1 MSTAQTRAIEDYNR
15 LIHRN
20 AVSHAIRAAVH
31 LGILK
36 ALEEGQLTLE
46 QLATKLELNSRPLQL
61 LMNVLVQTELVE
73 KYDDDYALSAVARLI
88 PSQSHDLGDRY
99 WQYLAGV
106 VRHGVLLPADDEVPV
121 RERDYLI
128 DAAASEWTCTP
139 VALDVA
145 DALEIGT
152 KRKQLRLL
160 ELGCGAAVFGAA
172 IAHRDPTTHIVL
184 VDEAESLKRARK
196 TVEGVELQSR
206 AQFIEAD
213 YADPQFVEQ
222 FDNAQFDLVLVAGI
236 LNRHSVEDVEAM
248 LERFRDLVK
257 VDGEIAIVD
266 IFPGQD
272 EGAQHRAVHELEL
285 FLRTKTGTHQNP
297 KGLEESLVKLGF
309 TDIQY
314 AHLPSS
320 PKVWGLIVARRT

>member
-15 LIHRN
+15 LIQRN

-36 ALEEGQLTLE
+36 ALESGQQTLE
-46 QLATKLELNSRPLQL
+46 QLATKLDLSQKPLEL

-88 PSQSHDLGDRY
+88 PSQAHDLGDRY
-99 WQYLAGV
+99 WQYLSGV
-106 VRHGVLLPADDEVPV
+106 IRNGVRLPEDNEIPIQ
-121 RERDYLI
+121 ERDYLI
-128 DAAASEWTCTP
+128 DAASSEWTCTP
-139 VALDVA
+139 VAMDVA

-184 VDEAESLKRARK
+184 VDKAESLRRARK
-196 TVEGVELQSR
+196 TVEGVDLQSR

-213 YADPQFVEQ
+213 YTDPHLVQQLDNDQ
-222 FDNAQFDLVLVAGI
+222 FDMVLIAGI
-236 LNRHSVEDVEAM
+236 LNRHSAEEVKEM
-248 LERFRDLVK
+248 LIRIRELIK
-257 VDGEIAIVD
+257 VDGEVAIVD
-266 IFPGQD
+266 LFPGQD
-272 EGAQHRAVHELEL
+272 DGAQHRAIHELEL
-285 FLRTKTGTHQNP
+285 FLRTKTGSLQDP
-297 KGLEESLVKLGF
+297 KILESELMKIGF
-309 TDIQY
+309 ADIQY